1 MKCEIISV
9 GTELLLGNIIN
20 TNSQYLSER
29 LADLGFDVHYHH
41 TVGDNEA
48 RLIEAGE
55 ISLGRSELLIFTGGL
70 GPTDDDIT
78 RETVAKLM
86 GLTIHNDEAILKGI
100 QSFYDKLNRSMP
112 EINKKQANVPEG
124 ALVLENPNG
133 TAPGLILKKDGKYAV
148 LLPGPPKEMI
158 PMFETSVVPWL
169 KEKGD
174 GSVIESK
181 TLRVV
186 GVGESAVQEKLQH
199 IFDTQTNPTVAPY
212 AKTSET
218 HLRVTAKAINKEE
231 AQKMI
236 LPMVKE
242 IELILG
248 ENIYGYDET
257 TLEMAILDL
266 AKRKGVTLSTAESCT
281 GGLVASRLT
290 DIGGA
295 SEAYIGSVVSYSN
308 EVKMKVLGVKEATL
322 KAYGAVSAET
332 AAEMAEGVR
341 RVTGA
346 DIGISTTG
354 IAGPGGGSEE
364 KPVGLAYIGISTSE
378 GTKTI
383 RNFALGNREKIK
395 WNTATKALD
404 TLRREMLE

>member
-290 DIGGA
+290 DVGGA

-322 KAYGAVSAET
+322 KTYGAVSAET

>member
-9 GTELLLGNIIN
+9 GTELLLGDIVN

-48 RLIEAGE
+48 RLVEAGRA
-55 ISLGRSELLIFTGGL
+55 SLERSELLVFTGGL

-86 GLTIHNDEAILKGI
+86 GLAIHNDETILTKI
-100 QSFYDKLNRSMP
+100 QDFYDKLNRPMP

-124 ALVLENPNG
+124 ALVLDNPNG
-133 TAPGLILKKDGKYAV
+133 TAPGLILEKDNKYAI

-158 PMFETSVVPWL
+158 PMFENKVVPWL

-218 HLRVTAKAINKEE
+218 HLRVTAKASNRLE
-231 AQKMI
+231 AEKMI

-242 IELILG
+242 IEEILG
-248 ENIYGYDET
+248 TNIYGYDDT

-266 AKRKGVTLSTAESCT
+266 AKSKGVTLSTAESCT
-281 GGLVASRLT
+281 GGLISSRLT

-295 SEAYIGSVVSYSN
+295 SDAYIGSVVSYSN
-308 EVKMKVLGVKEATL
+308 EIKMKLLGVKPETLEAH
-322 KAYGAVSAET
+322 GAVSAET

-364 KPVGLAYIGISTSE
+364 KPVGLAYIGIATAE

-395 WNTATKALD
+395 WNTATRALD
-404 TLRREMLE
+404 FLRREMLE